1 MRGGALPLLFWGTL
15 LLVLYT
21 INWIW
26 EGRLIQ
32 VGPTAFALT
41 AIYGIA
47 LGLWLVR
54 REAIRRGEPAPSHSP
69 EALAESSLGAVLVG
83 LSAAAILFGMV
94 WARFL
99 VYFGTV
105 MFAVAVGRTGLEVR
119 AQRRARD
126 ATGAELEP

>member
-1 MRGGALPLLFWGTL
+1 MRGGALPLVFWGTL
-15 LLVLYT
+15 LLVLYA

-32 VGPTAFALT
+32 VGPTAFALA
-41 AIYGIA
+41 AIYGVA

-54 REAIRRGEPAPSHSP
+54 REAIRRGEPAPSRSP
-69 EALAESSLGAVLVG
+69 ESVAESSLGAVLVG

-99 VYFGTV
+99 VYFGAA
-105 MFAVAVGRTGLEVR
+105 MFVAALTRTGLEVR
-119 AQRRARD
+119 AERRARD
-126 ATGAELEP
+126 ATVRELDP